1 MELQDLILIA
11 ATSLGLLSLCKAS
24 INFLKWVWV
33 MFFRPSK
40 NLKEYGSWAMITG
53 STDGIG
59 KALAFELGSK
69 GFNLLLVG
77 RSPSKLEATSKEINE
92 KYGGKVETK
101 SIVIDFA
108 KSSGEEICKMI
119 EGGIRGL
126 DVGILV
132 NNAGMAY
139 PYVMFFHEVELELME
154 SLVKVNIDAATWV
167 TRAVLPGMLKKK
179 KGAIINIGS
188 ASSLSSYPLGVV
200 YGATKAYLA
209 MFSRCIGLEYR
220 QQGIDIQ
227 CQIPLY
233 VATKMIRGLKAS
245 RILVPSPEMYSKA
258 SLRWIGYEHICIP
271 YWIHS
276 VQWFVMHGLP
286 EALLNW
292 CIFEYFLSVRKRILL
307 KKMKRVKQ

>member
-11 ATSLGLLSLCKAS
+11 ATYLGLLSLCKAL
-24 INFLKWVWV
+24 INFLIWVWA

-69 GFNLLLVG
+69 GLNLLLVG
-77 RSPSKLEATSKEINE
+77 RSPSKLEATSKEIHQ

-126 DVGILV
+126 DVGVLI

-139 PYVMFFHEVELELME
+139 PHVMYFHEVGLEMME
-154 SLVKVNIDAATWV
+154 SLVKVNIDGATWV

-179 KGAIINIGS
+179 KGAILNIGS
-188 ASSLSSYPLGVV
+188 ASSMASYPLGVV

-245 RILVPSPEMYSKA
+245 RILVPSPEKYSKA

-286 EALLNW
+286 EALLDW
-292 CIFEYFLSVRKRILL
+292 CIFEYSLSVRKRILN
-307 KKMKRVKQ
+307 KMKRVKQ